1 MNCIYCSS
9 SNIVLNGHDKKG
21 VQRYKCND
29 CHRRFCEKGIFARY
43 RFPKEVIINA
53 IFLRSFTLSTRNV
66 KRILKKIEFVK
77 VSHVSVY
84 NWVVKFA
91 PYLIRL
97 SSVNPI
103 NFSSIW
109 HVDEKFIHVRGSKD
123 PHAYLW
129 IVSDSNSK
137 IIAIH
142 VSFRRD
148 CNNAKI
154 VLQKAKEIAGFSP
167 EIIVSDGL
175 QGYKRACKKVFDRK
189 TRHVIAHFESV
200 GIVHNKKLMKLSNN
214 RAERVNEFPSLWLHV
229 CRGFK
234 RLDRAVLFIE
244 FFVINYNY
252 LMPHGIKETSKIKW
266 EEVEAIIRR

>member
-1 MNCIYCSS
+1 MKCPYCSS
-9 SNIVLNGHDKKG
+9 LLAVKNGHDKKG
-21 VQRYKCND
+21 VQRFKCKG
-29 CHRRFCEKGIFARY
+29 CKRRFCEKGIFARH
-43 RFPKEVIINA
+43 RFPKEIIINA

-91 PYLIRL
+91 PHLIKL
-97 SSVNPI
+97 SLMNPI

-142 VSFRRD
+142 ISFERD
-148 CNNAKI
+148 YNNAKI
-154 VLQKAKEIAGFSP
+154 VLQKAKEIVGFSP
-167 EIIVSDGL
+167 GIIISDGL
-175 QGYKRACKKVFDRK
+175 QGYKRACKKVFGIK
-189 TRHVIAHFESV
+189 TRHVIAHFEAV
-200 GIVHNKKLMKLSNN
+200 GIVHNKKLMRLSNN
-214 RAERVNEFPSLWLHV
+214 RAERVNEFPALWLHV

-234 RLDRAVLFIE
+234 RLDRAILFIE

-266 EEVEAIIRR
+266 EEVEAIIKR